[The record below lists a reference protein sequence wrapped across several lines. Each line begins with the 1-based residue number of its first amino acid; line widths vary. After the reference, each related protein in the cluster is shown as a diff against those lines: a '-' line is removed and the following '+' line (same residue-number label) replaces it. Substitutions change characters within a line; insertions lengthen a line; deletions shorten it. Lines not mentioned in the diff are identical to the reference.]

1 MVWWV
6 GGGEDDAADQVG
18 ERLTREASRGFLLV
32 DNNNTFLLS
41 KCNHTNKIN
50 IQKLSLFTPN
60 KQLRITGIVS
70 VFHLKSSFKIHQ
82 YKKVCRN

>member
-1 MVWWV
+1 MVENGVV

-18 ERLTREASRGFLLV
+18 ERLTREASRGFPLV

-50 IQKLSLFTPN
+50 TQ

-82 YKKVCRN
+82 YKKVCIN